1 MCFPLFADEC
11 GRRPLYCRPF
21 SVQASAVFLHQHRVI
36 VIAVTRMAT
45 RFHFY
50 AHRAQTVRLNN
61 VMS

>member
-1 MCFPLFADEC
+1 MCFPLFAYEC

-36 VIAVTRMAT
+36 VTAVARMAT

-50 AHRAQTVRLNN
+50 ARRAQTMRLNN